1 MQINHRNNFDFLRI
15 FAAVLVAITHS
26 YAITGHAV
34 IEPLHYATDGRYYL
48 SSIGLY
54 IFFFTSGYLVTGS
67 ALSSK
72 SAITFLKK
80 RVLRIYPALITV
92 VLLSVFFA
100 GPLLT
105 KFPLKNYFT
114 DADTWKYLWTASGL
128 RIRFRLPGV
137 FEQTGFAM
145 SGFNGSLWSISLEL
159 QLYGVLLLL
168 MLTGIFKRKKILIA
182 TFVVLTAICLLMCIA
197 RVYSILMPDQKS
209 LLLACAFLFGGIMQ
223 TRIISKKITIGL
235 FTASGLLLIAKLAGI
250 IKVNIL
256 IDEVIFFSFATY
268 FVAFT
273 KWFSIQ
279 IKNDISYGVYI
290 YTFPIQQFFF
300 QISGFDQSVLTN
312 LLLSLFCS
320 GILALLSWIYIEKSA
335 LRYKT
340 QFS

>member
-1 MQINHRNNFDFLRI
+1 M
-15 FAAVLVAITHS
+15 AITHS
-26 YAITGHAV
+26 YAITGNALL
-34 IEPLHYATDGRYYL
+34 EPVYIVTGGRYYL

-72 SAITFLKK
+72 SAFTFLKK
-80 RVLRIYPALITV
+80 RVLRIYPALILV
-92 VLLSVFFA
+92 VLMSVFVA

-114 DADTWKYLWTASGL
+114 DADTWKYLWTASGI

-137 FEQTGFAM
+137 FEQTEFAM
-145 SGFNGSLWSISLEL
+145 GGFNGSLWSIGLEL
-159 QLYGVLLLL
+159 QLYGLLLLL
-168 MLTGIFKRKKILIA
+168 MLTGIFKRKKVLII
-182 TFVVLTAICLLMCIA
+182 TFITLTIVCLLMNLA
-197 RVYSILMPDQKS
+197 GQYTILMPDQKS
-209 LLLACAFLFGGIMQ
+209 LLLACAFLFGGIVQ
-223 TRIISKKITIGL
+223 TKTISKKIAIYL
-235 FTASGLLLIAKLAGI
+235 FIASGLLMIAKLTAI

-256 IDEVIFFSFATY
+256 MDEVLFFSLATY

-273 KWFSIQ
+273 TWFSIR
-279 IKNDISYGVYI
+279 INYDISYGVYI

-300 QISGFDQSVLTN
+300 QISGFSQSVLSN

-320 GILALLSWIYIEKSA
+320 ALLAFISWIYIEKPA